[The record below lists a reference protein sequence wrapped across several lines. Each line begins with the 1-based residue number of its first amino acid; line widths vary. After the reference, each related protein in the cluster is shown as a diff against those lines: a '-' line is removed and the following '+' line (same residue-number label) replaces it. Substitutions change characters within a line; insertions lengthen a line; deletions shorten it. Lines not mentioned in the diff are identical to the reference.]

1 MEQQLSDVL
10 DNILGLL
17 LLEGSYEIEESEDGF
32 IVSIETQDAG
42 RLIGVRG
49 ESLDALQLIINQIM
63 SRKQVEPV
71 PNGAEGF
78 KRVILDVSGWRK
90 QREEDLKRS
99 AEDWGKQ
106 VIDSGK
112 EMELEPMSAW
122 QRRVVH
128 MVVGEMKGLETE
140 SVGEGRDR
148 HVVIRIKNQES
159 SSKDKKLNQSS
170 ADQ

>member
-10 DNILGLL
+10 DNLLGLL
-17 LLEGSYEIEESEDGF
+17 LLEGSYEVEETEDGF

-63 SRKQVEPV
+63 SRGQK
-71 PNGAEGF
+71 EGEF
-78 KRVILDVSGWRK
+78 KRMILDVSGWRK

-106 VIDSGK
+106 VMDSGK
-112 EMELEPMSAW
+112 EMELEPMSSW

-140 SVGEGRDR
+140 SLGEGRDR
-148 HVVIRIKNQES
+148 HVVIKVKTQ
-159 SSKDKKLNQSS
+159 KDQNTDAETKE
-170 ADQ
+170 D